1 MIAGCNSNAQA
12 ATTGSAAL
20 PLISIVILYYKRRET
35 IAESIES
42 VLRQDYPNRE
52 VIVVD
57 NHSEDG
63 LKQWLGVHGYD
74 VKLIELPQNLGTCG
88 GRNAGI
94 RAARGSIVVCLEDDV
109 SFLSAI
115 ELNKMVRVFEQHPD
129 IHVLAL
135 KICDPDTGKLSLRE
149 WCHARSWK
157 ESAEYEFE
165 TNWFGEGASAFR
177 REVFDTC
184 GLYYEPL
191 FYGVESHELIIRLM
205 NGGCRILY
213 TPHVRVGHRAAPSGR
228 TPERQ
233 FYYYT
238 RNYFWLAYKN
248 HYFANGVR
256 FLLPK
261 LMMMFYFAFRT
272 GNFRP
277 FFRGVLHGITGL
289 RQIRADRTRA
299 TKSTER
305 YFAEIEK
312 YRPSLAVR
320 LARHRQQ
327 PQI

>member
-1 MIAGCNSNAQA
+1 MTPDTNPHARASTCDS
-12 ATTGSAAL
+12 AL
-20 PLISIVILYYKRRET
+20 PLISVVILYYKRRET

-42 VLRQDYPNRE
+42 VLHQTYSNLE
-52 VIVVD
+52 LILVD

-63 LKQWLGVHGYD
+63 LKPWLGTLGYD

-94 RAARGSIVVCLEDDV
+94 RAARGEIVVCLEDDI
-109 SFLSAI
+109 SFLSRF
-115 ELNKMVRVFEQHPD
+115 ELTNLLKVFELHPN

-135 KICDPDTGKLSLRE
+135 KICNPDTGKLSLRE

-157 ESAEYEFE
+157 ESAEHEFE

-177 REVFDTC
+177 REVFDSC

-213 TPHVRVGHRAAPSGR
+213 TPHVRVGHRAAKSGR

-248 HYFANGVR
+248 HHFANGVR

-261 LMMMFYFAFRT
+261 LLMMFYFALRT
-272 GNFRP
+272 RNFRP
-277 FFRGVLHGITGL
+277 FFRGIFHGITGL
-289 RQIRADRTRA
+289 RRIRADRTRA
-299 TKSTER
+299 TKATER

-312 YRPSLAVR
+312 YRPGLMVR
-320 LARHRQQ
+320 FARHRQQ